1 MTAPMPKFA
10 TSRWGACGALFIVLA
25 AAPACGA
32 GQSGQTAAGNEVVE
46 TKTVIELPPPPEFV
60 APQPNP
66 DGTHGALEMRRNSG
80 KFMDQVVKIKGYVV
94 FKYDCIQVLGPKVYK
109 DSPDKCERPHF
120 YIADEKDTSI
130 DRSVWVVEVPRAP
143 REDEKKVL
151 PKEELNN
158 PELWPP
164 EPKYA
169 LGDQV
174 EVEGTWSTKSPKG
187 FVNSDGLLIFK
198 GMEVKVAA
206 VPAPDAPAPGAPA
219 PEPAKPTKAK
229 PGKKGK

>member
-1 MTAPMPKFA
+1 MPKFP
-10 TSRWGACGALFIVLA
+10 TSGWGACGALFIVLA
-25 AAPACGA
+25 AAPACGG

-198 GMEVKVAA
+198 NMEVKVAA
-206 VPAPDAPAPGAPA
+206 APPPDAPGAPA
-219 PEPAKPTKAK
+219 APAAPTKGK
-229 PGKKGK
+229 PGKKHK

>member
-1 MTAPMPKFA
+1 MPKFSN
-10 TSRWGACGALFIVLA
+10 SRWPAFGALVLVMAGAMVACG
-25 AAPACGA
+25 G
-32 GQSGQTAAGNEVVE
+32 GQSGATAAGNEVVD
-46 TKTVIELPPPPEFV
+46 TKVVVELPPPPEFV
-60 APQPNP
+60 TPQPNS

-80 KFMDQVVKIKGYVV
+80 KFQEQVVKIKGYVV
-94 FKYDCIQVLGPKVYK
+94 FKYDCIQVLGPKVFK
-109 DSPDKCERPHF
+109 DAPDKCERPHF

-169 LGDQV
+169 LGDEV

-198 GMEVKVAA
+198 GMTVKVAA
-206 VPAPDAPAPGAPA
+206 APPADAPAPPPA
-219 PEPAKPTKAK
+219 APTK
-229 PGKKGK
+229 GKKHK

>member
-1 MTAPMPKFA
+1 MSP
-10 TSRWGACGALFIVLA
+10 TSVFTACGALVMAALA
-25 AAPACGA
+25 ACGG
-32 GQSGQTAAGNEVVE
+32 GQNTQTAAGNEVVE
-46 TKTVIELPPPPEFV
+46 TQTRIELPAPPEFQ

-66 DGTHGALEMRRNSG
+66 DGTHSALEMRRNSA

-109 DSPDKCERPHF
+109 ESPDKCERPHF
-120 YIADEKDTSI
+120 YIADDKDASI
-130 DRSVWVVEVPRAP
+130 ERAVWVVEVPRAP

-187 FVNSDGLLIFK
+187 FVNSDGLLIYK
-198 GMEVKVAA
+198 GMTVKV
-206 VPAPDAPAPGAPA
+206 PATVEEGGAAPANAPA
-219 PEPAKPTKAK
+219 NAPAEPAKAPPAK
-229 PGKKGK
+229 GKKGK